1 MKQLTEQI
9 FPAEKLLKK
18 YEDLVKKWQK
28 AVNLVAHNEL
38 NSIWE
43 RHILDSAQIYFEI
56 PKESRVLVDL
66 GSGGGFPAVVI
77 AILNKVL
84 NGSLEKIVLVES
96 DNKKTVFLK
105 EVSRIL
111 DLNLT
116 ILNSRIEDVD
126 GLTADVITSRALGK
140 VQLLLDLSKNFNKKD
155 TLFLLLKGE
164 KVDLELSEVRYRF
177 KSEKK
182 QSKIS
187 NTGCILKISEVD
199 YL

>member
-1 MKQLTEQI
+1 
-9 FPAEKLLKK
+9 
-18 YEDLVKKWQK
+18 
-28 AVNLVAHNEL
+28 
-38 NSIWE
+38 
-43 RHILDSAQIYFEI
+43 LDSAQIYFEI

-84 NGSLEKIVLVES
+84 NGSLEKIVLIES
-96 DNKKTVFLK
+96 DNKKAVFLK

-111 DLNLT
+111 ELNLT
-116 ILNSRIEDVD
+116 VLNDRIENIN
-126 GLTADVITSRALGK
+126 GLVADVITSRALGK
-140 VQLLLDLSKNFNKKD
+140 IQLLLDLSKNFNKKD

-164 KVDLELSEVRYRF
+164 KVDLELSEVGYRF